1 MQTILQD
8 IKHAIRM
15 LAKNPGLTI
24 VGALTLALGIGAN
37 TAIFSMVNSF
47 LFRPLPV
54 KDAQQI
60 TVLAFQQKQGFVQNN
75 FSIADYRDIRNQTS
89 EVFSGLFG
97 YQFGMDGLSVNE
109 KADRI
114 MTNFV
119 SGNFFSV
126 LGIQPAMGRLL
137 LPSEGEVPGAD
148 PVMVLGYN
156 YWKTHF
162 GADTGIVGKKVSLDG
177 HPVTIIGVAPKGFYG
192 VYPLLDVQ
200 GYLPL
205 GMATIE
211 GVPNDFMTNRGLRNF
226 AVLGRLQN
234 GASLAKAQ
242 ASLSVVA
249 QRLANDNP
257 KEDSDMSLQVYPETR
272 ARPNPDPKNTMV
284 VISGLFLG
292 LAAMVLLL
300 ACVNVANILLVRATV
315 REREM
320 AIRAALG
327 AARSRLIRQLLTESV
342 LLAFVGAVAGIILGY
357 WGSSAV
363 GSLPLGTDLPIHVD
377 FGFDWRVF
385 GYALGAAILTGLIV
399 GMVPAIRASR
409 GNLASILHEGGRG
422 VVGSKHRMRSTLVV
436 VQVAGSLT
444 LLIIAGLFM
453 RSLGQAQRTNLGF
466 DPSHV
471 VNFAM
476 DPGEIGYSQVQS
488 REFYKNLLERVR
500 ALPGVASASTASSVP
515 MGYYNNG
522 DSIEIDG
529 YQPPPGQ
536 PGPSAGYGAV
546 SSDYFKTMSIPL
558 VKGRTFTEA
567 DTPTAPNVAI
577 VNETAAKTFWPG
589 QDPIGRHFKMG
600 SDQKHSLEVVGIA
613 KDSRYQGVIG
623 PARPYFYVSDVQ
635 HGSNSLDSLE
645 NLQVRTAGAPETMI
659 PQIEH
664 VIGCL
669 APDLPVF
676 DVKTM
681 TEALDTLNGL
691 LMYQLGAGLAAAL
704 GVLGLVLAIVGVY
717 GVVSYAASQK
727 THEIGIRMALGAQRA
742 SILRMIF
749 GQGMLIVGIGLVL
762 GLGAAFAAARV
773 VGNFLAVSPT
783 DPLTYASVT
792 ALLTLVALT
801 ACYIPAYRAMRVDPM
816 VALRYE

>member
-148 PVMVLGYN
+148 LVMVLGYN

-664 VIGCL
+664 VIGSL